1 MLAAPTRPLTSRL
14 PLRIALLVFVLFSLH
29 QVYTFHEHWSRNIL
43 PRLGKDATHIPCSA
57 LRGLDNV
64 LVVLKTGANEAPL
77 KVPRHFDT
85 TLRCAKHHV
94 IFSDLAEEIGGH
106 KILNVLDEVDPSI
119 IAQNPDFAYY
129 RRLQDHGRGGFSAE
143 EHAQWA
149 NAQNTQAG
157 RDSPGWRL
165 DKWKFLPMA
174 QKSLKHK
181 PDAKWYF
188 FIEADTF
195 VVWETVL
202 AWLAQI
208 DSEKPYYLGQQMM
221 IGDDIFAYGGSG
233 FAISNAALRKVV
245 DHRNGDPKQ
254 YDDFTEAHWAG
265 DCILGKT
272 LNDAGVPL
280 TFAFPTLQSEA
291 PPALDF
297 ASGFGGP
304 TRKPWCYFAGTYHHV
319 TAEETVQLANFERE
333 WRRLNTRPFRHGD
346 IFKFAIRR
354 NLESERHEWDNA
366 SDSDN
371 DALTVEDCRKACA
384 DARECLQWS
393 FIEGHC
399 KTATFIKLGY
409 ARRKAETTS
418 APISGWM
425 LDRVDTF
432 IAAMDLSCATEQT
445 WALP

>member
-1 MLAAPTRPLTSRL
+1 MLAAPSRPLTSRL
-14 PLRIALLVFVLFSLH
+14 SLRIALLVFVLFALH
-29 QVYTFHEHWSRNIL
+29 QVYTFHERWSLGIL
-43 PRLGKDATHIPCSA
+43 PRLGKDATQIPCSA
-57 LRGLDNV
+57 LRGLDDV
-64 LVVLKTGANEAPL
+64 LVVLKTGANEAPA

-94 IFSDLAEEIGGH
+94 IFSDLTEEIGSH
-106 KILNVLDEVDPSI
+106 KVFNVLDEVDPSI
-119 IAQNPDFAYY
+119 IAQNPDFDYY

-174 QKSLKHK
+174 HRSLKHK

-208 DSEKPYYLGQQMM
+208 DSEKPWYLGQQMM

-245 DHRNGDPKQ
+245 DHRNSDLKH
-254 YDDFTEAHWAG
+254 YDDFTGSHWAG

-319 TAEETVQLANFERE
+319 TVAETVQLANFERE
-333 WRRLNTRPFRHGD
+333 WRRQVSCIASWNCAIELVLTASSEYASISPRRH
-346 IFKFAIRR
+346 FQV
-354 NLESERHEWDNA
+354 RH
-366 SDSDN
+366 
-371 DALTVEDCRKACA
+371 
-384 DARECLQWS
+384 
-393 FIEGHC
+393 
-399 KTATFIKLGY
+399 
-409 ARRKAETTS
+409 
-418 APISGWM
+418 
-425 LDRVDTF
+425 
-432 IAAMDLSCATEQT
+432 
-445 WALP
+445 